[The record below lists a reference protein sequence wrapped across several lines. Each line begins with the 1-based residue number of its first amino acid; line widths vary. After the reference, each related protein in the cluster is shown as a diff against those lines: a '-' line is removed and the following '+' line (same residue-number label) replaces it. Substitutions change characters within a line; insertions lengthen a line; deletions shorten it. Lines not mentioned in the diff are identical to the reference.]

1 MCGGVA
7 LRRRIPQMQ
16 AGTLITP
23 RLAEEAIYSRVTCL
37 PIASRPLTQCVG
49 GTLREN
55 IYAERDQ
62 PPFDRVSMDGIA
74 IDSEAARQGL
84 RQYRIQA
91 TQAAGSPALTL
102 ESSGNAIEVM
112 TGAIL
117 PMGSDCVVPVE
128 QIDVADGVASL
139 KSTAHITAF
148 RNVHR
153 RGADGRQGALLLES
167 GTLLRAPEIAVVASA
182 GMARVRVSSQ
192 PAVMVISTG
201 DELVEPGDPIADYQV
216 RRSNAYAVAATL
228 RKRGFARIGDD
239 HVSDDADMLRERLTL
254 HLTTHEVLVLSGGV
268 SMGKFDLVPKVLL
281 QLGVQEVF
289 HKIAQRPGKP
299 MWFGIGPQ
307 GQAVF
312 GLPGNPVSTLVCLIR
327 YVIPAIAAAM
337 GTKRE
342 VPERFA
348 LASPVNYETPLTYFL
363 PVTIE
368 HDDWGRPWAHPHPTN
383 GSGDFLSLANT
394 NGFVELPPGPNTYP
408 KGFVTSVYRW

>member
-1 MCGGVA
+1 
-7 LRRRIPQMQ
+7 MQ

-23 RLAEEAIYSRVTCL
+23 RLAEEAINSRLTCL
-37 PIASRPLTQCVG
+37 PIESLPLTQCVD

-62 PPFDRVSMDGIA
+62 PPFDRVAMDGIA
-74 IDSEAARQGL
+74 IDSVAARQGL
-84 RQYRIQA
+84 RRYRIQA
-91 TQAAGSPALTL
+91 TQAAGSPALRLT
-102 ESSGNAIEVM
+102 SSENAIEVM

-117 PMGSDCVVPVE
+117 PLGSDCVIPVE
-128 QIDVADGVASL
+128 QIDVAEGVANL
-139 KSTAHITAF
+139 KVNAHIGAF

-153 RGADGRQGALLLES
+153 RGSDGRQGALLLES
-167 GTLLRAPEIAVVASA
+167 GTLLRAPEIAVAASA

-216 RRSNAYAVAATL
+216 RRSNAYAVEATL

-239 HVSDDADMLRERLTL
+239 HVRDDADELRERLTL
-254 HLTTHEVLVLSGGV
+254 HLTTHEVLILSGGV
-268 SMGKFDLVPKVLL
+268 SMGKFDLVPKVLM

-307 GQAVF
+307 GQAIF

-342 VPERFA
+342 VAERYA
-348 LASPVNYETPLTYFL
+348 LAAPVEYETPLTYFL

-368 HDDWGRPWAHPHPTN
+368 HDDWGRPWVHPNPTN

-394 NGFVELPPGPNTYP
+394 DGFVELPPGPNTYP